1 MNVCKCIFF
10 KDNREYRLNI
20 RLKKCNE
27 KSLALSVPALK
38 SLQKSPKS
46 SCSEMLYRYV
56 MVKRRLVRWTP
67 SEQCT
72 WPPSTPSPSDGGTFR
87 RKSLNT
93 PNDRRAEIL
102 CYKNIKIHLCILLI
116 IVSHERLTNW
126 QKLLRRRKTT
136 RLSRSFI

>member
-1 MNVCKCIFF
+1 MFLCNSSLLFCCLILFLFDSWIMLHTFVKKALVNVCKCIFF

-46 SCSEMLYRYV
+46 SCSEILYRYV

-93 PNDRRAEIL
+93 PNDRRAEIW
-102 CYKNIKIHLCILLI
+102 C
-116 IVSHERLTNW
+116 
-126 QKLLRRRKTT
+126 
-136 RLSRSFI
+136 